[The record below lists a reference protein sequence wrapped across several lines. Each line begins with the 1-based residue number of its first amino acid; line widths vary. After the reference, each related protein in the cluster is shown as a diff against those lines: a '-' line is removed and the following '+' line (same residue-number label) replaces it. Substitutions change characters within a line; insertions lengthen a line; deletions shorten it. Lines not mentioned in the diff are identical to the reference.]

1 MDILSKIRATGADL
15 NSKTFWKDAAQ
26 IGRAEIGFA
35 PDELN
40 RNAARQ
46 LKKLGYLGNKDGF
59 KAWAEYEKER
69 SRIAFVPEIAAIDDA
84 FLAFGDGMNEK
95 DEPVKIE
102 FKRAAILS
110 DIHFGF
116 HDLEAVK
123 WALKKAVHF
132 GADMIYLNGD
142 ILDCHEISRHD
153 PKIGKLPLR
162 KELDLIDG
170 FFERLRSL
178 FPNAQIIW
186 SAGNHEK
193 RVSAYIEKYAARLS
207 DLKGLDIFSQTEGK
221 DFGVQFIEE
230 HKTAKAGRLNILHGH
245 EAIQFVARSGAN
257 PAQRTLDKNGAAAS
271 FLIGDVHRTSS
282 AFGRTFDGERNEAHS
297 TGCLCYHQGYAG
309 AASKSTQGMALV
321 ELFGQDFEV
330 QNLQR

>member
-1 MDILSKIRATGADL
+1 MDILQRAIESGADL
-15 NSKTFWKDAAQ
+15 NAKDFWKQVAMKTRIADPKKIKSQASAALKS
-26 IGRAEIGFA
+26 RGFL
-35 PDELN
+35 PSVEGL
-40 RNAARQ
+40 RV
-46 LKKLGYLGNKDGF
+46 
-59 KAWAEYEKER
+59 WAEYEKER

-84 FLAFGDGMNEK
+84 FSAFGDGMNEK

-153 PKIGKLPLR
+153 PKIGKLSVR
-162 KELDLIDG
+162 KELELVNG

-186 SAGNHEK
+186 KAGNHCA
-193 RVSAYIEKYAARLS
+193 RWQAYLEKYASRIS
-207 DLKGLDIFSQTEGK
+207 DLKGMDIFSQTEGAN
-221 DFGVQFIEE
+221 FGVQWIDS

-245 EAIQFVARSGAN
+245 EAIQYVARSGQN